1 VVKLLTQDVLEQLVP
16 AGGRPGGRRSPP
28 CSLGLVV
35 AAAGLVAAGGARG
48 GRGGRGLMVPA
59 GAGVLLL
66 PGRRQGR
73 RPPAR
78 LPAGHVAQAPVAHVV
93 RASRG
98 GCAVAVVVG
107 AVPACMHAAMPAPPR
122 RWSSVGVRIM
132 TRTVPHTS
140 NTILYIRKKKI
151 KRLKRDAWSSSS

>member
-1 VVKLLTQDVLEQLVP
+1 
-16 AGGRPGGRRSPP
+16 
-28 CSLGLVV
+28 VV
-35 AAAGLVAAGGARG
+35 AAAGLVTAGAPAAGGARG
-48 GRGGRGLMVPA
+48 GRGGRGLMAPA

-78 LPAGHVAQAPVAHVV
+78 LPAGHVAQAPVAHVG
-93 RASRG
+93 AGRG

-107 AVPACMHAAMPAPPR
+107 AVPACMHAAMPAPH
-122 RWSSVGVRIM
+122 RWSSVVVRIM

-140 NTILYIRKKKI
+140 NTVHTEEESGG
-151 KRLKRDAWSSSS
+151 RDAWSSS

>member
-107 AVPACMHAAMPAPPR
+107 AVPACMHAAMPAPH
-122 RWSSVGVRIM
+122 RWSSVVVRIM

-140 NTILYIRKKKI
+140 NTVHTEEESGG
-151 KRLKRDAWSSSS
+151 RDAWSSS